1 MRIAV
6 VVNCLKLGGM
16 ERVAVNLAEAFTAQ
30 GHEATLIYLKDRP
43 IDIQPNEKV
52 DVQLFNLK
60 KAAMTTGIGALY
72 YLLCKLI
79 NSVVSKSFPLLFAY
93 LTGYFFQ
100 KKLKKLE
107 AEKGKFDLIIFRGQ
121 GTFEQLWPLQDPRFV
136 YVCENIIKPSHYG
149 AFSNR
154 VYHAL
159 FDHKSIVCVSDGA
172 HESFQALKQQ
182 YALSPSHSQVISNP
196 NNAAYIRQQAERDEP
211 DMHPRPFIL
220 GLGRLTQ
227 VKNFTLLV
235 DAYSQLIAEH
245 HVTHDL
251 VIVGEGKD
259 RENIEARVKQ
269 LGIEDRVF
277 FKGAR
282 KNPFPWFKQADLFV
296 LSSRFE
302 GLGMVLLE
310 ALACNTRIVC
320 TDSEGGVRQIMS
332 GELAHYLCE
341 QAPADMAEKMHI
353 ALTHHWSPSEQTAI
367 ENKLAEFSQ
376 ENIVQKYKALYH
388 NNIQ

>member
-16 ERVAVNLAEAFTAQ
+16 ERVAVNLAEAFAAQ
-30 GHEATLIYLKDRP
+30 GHEATLIYLKDRS

-60 KAAMTTGIGALY
+60 KSALMTGIGALY
-72 YLLCKLI
+72 YLLCKLV

-93 LTGYFFQ
+93 LTGYLFQ
-100 KKLKKLE
+100 QKLKKLE

-121 GTFEQLWPLQDPRFV
+121 GTFEQLWPLQDRRFV
-136 YVCENIIKPSHYG
+136 YVCENIIKPRHYG

-159 FDHKSIVCVSDGA
+159 FDHKNIVCVSDGA
-172 HESFQALKQQ
+172 HDSFQTLKQQ

-196 NNAAYIRQQAERDEP
+196 NNATYIRKQAKKDEP

-235 DAYSQLIAEH
+235 DAYSQLITEH

-251 VIVGEGKD
+251 VIVGDGKD

-282 KNPFPWFKQADLFV
+282 KNPFSWFKQADLFV

-332 GELAHYLCE
+332 GELERYLCDQDKNSMANKMF
-341 QAPADMAEKMHI
+341 QAISYRWTD
-353 ALTHHWSPSEQTAI
+353 SENEYVQA
-367 ENKLAEFSQ
+367 KLSEFSQ
-376 ENIVQKYKALYH
+376 EAIVSAYKSLYLRV
-388 NNIQ
+388 